1 ILKNIVDDLNNAVFK
16 SLPDGANRTSSDSET
31 SETVQGSPVRS
42 KKRKRGNDSAG
53 ADNDIV
59 MYDVGNGESQ
69 SERAILAYSR
79 FSDAFYVLMNLANA
93 QSVRGDV
100 SQFHLQQSL
109 RLDPANA
116 AEILGKLIRLFAGL
130 IVEFAKGKKSD
141 RLQPLLKTN
150 TVCFGLWDLK
160 KVGINGI
167 DKSSINTAF
176 SESCFLEALR
186 LYRLVVSSGAES
198 DDARLI
204 TRSIEKLIA
213 LHVILPARSLF
224 MERGGSGIDYSKAE
238 DPDWSAVQPVT
249 ATFRPLFEDRA
260 PIDINCNGTD
270 IGSVDQNS
278 CIFPATWKPAE
289 LIPTFY
295 DIVARSVPRDS
306 FRRQNAEASWLETV
320 FVALAELAYS
330 STQQLGGET

>member
-1 ILKNIVDDLNNAVFK
+1 
-16 SLPDGANRTSSDSET
+16 
-31 SETVQGSPVRS
+31 
-42 KKRKRGNDSAG
+42 
-53 ADNDIV
+53 

-167 DKSSINTAF
+167 DKSSINVSRPCKITVPI
-176 SESCFLEALR
+176 SLKLTLLIR
-186 LYRLVVSSGAES
+186 LHSRNPVS
-198 DDARLI
+198 
-204 TRSIEKLIA
+204 
-213 LHVILPARSLF
+213 
-224 MERGGSGIDYSKAE
+224 
-238 DPDWSAVQPVT
+238 
-249 ATFRPLFEDRA
+249 
-260 PIDINCNGTD
+260 
-270 IGSVDQNS
+270 
-278 CIFPATWKPAE
+278 WK
-289 LIPTFY
+289 
-295 DIVARSVPRDS
+295 R
-306 FRRQNAEASWLETV
+306 
-320 FVALAELAYS
+320 
-330 STQQLGGET
+330 